1 MAYQAKPE
9 IKVNENITLKRLAH
23 DADQA
28 KYDTIVSNREH
39 LLPWLPWAHFYHD
52 FEEMPKYTE
61 SQIKDFDEGINFGYD
76 IFYNGTF
83 VGSIDL
89 HKISEA
95 NHSCEIGYW
104 LSRDFTGKGIMT
116 QAANA
121 IIEYAFNELKMHRI
135 TILAAT
141 ENKASCAVAERH
153 NFEQEGILRDEQ
165 YLDDKYYDTV
175 VYAKL
180 NPNEQ

>member
-9 IKVNENITLKRLAH
+9 IKVNESITLKRLAH

-61 SQIKDFDEGINFGYD
+61 SQIKDFNEGINFGYD
-76 IFYNGTF
+76 IFYSGTF

-95 NHSCEIGYW
+95 NRSCEIGYW
-104 LSRDFTGKGIMT
+104 LSRDFTGKGIMAQT
-116 QAANA
+116 TSA
-121 IIEYAFNELKMHRI
+121 IVEYAFNELKMHRI
-135 TILAAT
+135 AILAAT
-141 ENKASCAVAERH
+141 ENKASCAVAERLE
-153 NFEQEGILRDEQ
+153 FALEGTLRDNEI
-165 YLDDKYYDTV
+165 LNGKFYDTNI
-175 VYAKL
+175 YAKL